1 MQTIEAIKEAIT
13 PIAQEYGLKRVYLF
27 GSYAKGT
34 ATEDS
39 DVDLLIEKGETRLS
53 LLGLS
58 GIMLD
63 AKEALKLPVDVIV
76 RRNPDTEFQKN
87 IKGSEILLY
96 ENMDFRQKYSQVPWR
111 EWCGVR
117 DIFAHQY
124 EELKVDVAWETIEY
138 DVPALR
144 ENVERILKEM
154 SLLY

>member
-1 MQTIEAIKEAIT
+1 MKTIEGIREAIT

-39 DVDLLIEKGETRLS
+39 DVDLLIEKGEKLT

-63 AKEALKLPVDVIV
+63 AKDALNLQVDVVV
-76 RRNPDTEFQKN
+76 RSDPETEFPKS

-96 ENMDFRQKYSQVPWR
+96 EKQDMSNTCKTSSYGFSQ
-111 EWCGVR
+111 G
-117 DIFAHQY
+117 IS
-124 EELKVDVAWETIEY
+124 TS
-138 DVPALR
+138 ALA
-144 ENVERILKEM
+144 
-154 SLLY
+154 